1 MSAMTRSP
9 LLVAA
14 VAGALAI
21 GACGG
26 GGGSGGAKSDQ
37 DKAFAGALKFAKC
50 MRDHGIDMPDPQR
63 TAGGGI
69 KQTMNG
75 KPGSKAAMQ
84 AAQNACKK
92 YQQLGGGRA
101 PSAAEQAKI
110 KNALLAY
117 AKCMR
122 DHGIDVPDPKFSNGG
137 IQFQLGSRNGRSSGP
152 NPNSPAFKA
161 ADQACHSTLSGLPQ
175 KFKGGPFSG
184 GAGGKG

>member
-14 VAGALAI
+14 VAAALAI

-26 GGGSGGAKSDQ
+26 GGGSTGASSQD

-50 MRDHGIDMPDPQR
+50 MREHGIDMPDPER
-63 TAGGGI
+63 DNGGI
-69 KQTMNG
+69 KWQPFTA
-75 KPGSKAAMQ
+75 GSRAAMQ
-84 AAQNACKK
+84 AAQKACQK
-92 YQQLGGGRA
+92 YRQAGGGRA

-110 KNALLAY
+110 KNAMLAY

-122 DHGIDVPDPKFSNGG
+122 DHGIAVPDPKFTGGG
-137 IQFQLGSRNGRSSGP
+137 IQFEPGSSGR

-161 ADQACHSTLSGLPQ
+161 ADQACHYTLSGLPQ
-175 KFKGGPFSG
+175 KFRAGPLGGS
-184 GAGGKG
+184 KEKQR